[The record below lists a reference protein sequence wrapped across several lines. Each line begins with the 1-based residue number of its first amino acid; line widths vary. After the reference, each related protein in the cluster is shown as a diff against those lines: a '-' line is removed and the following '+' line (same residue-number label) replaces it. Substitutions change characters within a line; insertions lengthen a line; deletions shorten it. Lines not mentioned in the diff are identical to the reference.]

1 MCVAL
6 APCAMALQG
15 QVFVGRWPNIR
26 GTIVLII
33 LGKPH
38 WRWHHIEYSPQS
50 LAPCV
55 CALLC
60 WHACMR
66 NYCVAYC
73 SCTVRNGSAGTCL
86 CWVMAKQ
93 AGTHVFIVLGEP
105 QWQWRHTEYSPQSL
119 ALCVCALPS
128 WPVLTAQQL
137 LYNVFVLLL
146 HLVQWLCRDKPL
158 LGGGQAIRK
167 HMSS

>member
-15 QVFVGRWPNIR
+15 QVFVGRWPSIR
-26 GTIVLII
+26 GTIVLLI

-93 AGTHVFIVLGEP
+93 AGNTCLHSP
-105 QWQWRHTEYSPQSL
+105 WRAAMAVAAHR
-119 ALCVCALPS
+119 
-128 WPVLTAQQL
+128 VLTS
-137 LYNVFVLLL
+137 VSRT
-146 HLVQWLCRDKPL
+146 LCLCAPFLAGIDC
-158 LGGGQAIRK
+158 ATTIV
-167 HMSS
+167 